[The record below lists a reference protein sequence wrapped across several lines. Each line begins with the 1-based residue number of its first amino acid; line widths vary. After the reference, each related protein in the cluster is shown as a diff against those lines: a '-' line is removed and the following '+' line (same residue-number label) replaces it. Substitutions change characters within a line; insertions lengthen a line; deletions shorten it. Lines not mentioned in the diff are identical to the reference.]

1 MKISM
6 SNLGMGLGSGSGA
19 VAGALNTNHI
29 PSDLLWTKAPW
40 AK

>member
-19 VAGALNTNHI
+19 VAGALNTHNI
-29 PSDLLWTKAPW
+29 PSDLLLTKAPW